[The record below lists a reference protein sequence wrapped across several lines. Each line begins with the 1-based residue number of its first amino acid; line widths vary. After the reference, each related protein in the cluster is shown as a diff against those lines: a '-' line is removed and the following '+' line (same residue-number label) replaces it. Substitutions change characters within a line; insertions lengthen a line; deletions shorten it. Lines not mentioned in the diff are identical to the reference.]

1 MAKLIDGLTLEQHKT
16 VNQGI
21 GWLICK
27 LGTSDITADVRRELV
42 KVLGLGPLT
51 TALVT
56 IGYEE
61 YCEKAIVKANPT
73 MCTVSDIE
81 AAKAVNVRS
90 TVDILD
96 PAYDSLADDE
106 NLNYQDVID
115 NSAAELACI
124 ERTKQQLIE
133 VATPPLPEFD
143 GMTPEERKE
152 FKKSEAARLRAV
164 NSKSKK
170 RDEIADY
177 NEKLKS

>member
-42 KVLGLGPLT
+42 KALDLGHLS
-51 TALVT
+51 TALIT

-61 YCEKAIVKANPT
+61 YCEMAIVKANPPR
-73 MCTVSDIE
+73 MYTVSDIE
-81 AAKAVNVRS
+81 AAQAANVRS

-96 PAYDSLADDE
+96 PEYDSLADDE

-115 NSAAELACI
+115 NSSAELACI
-124 ERTKQQLIE
+124 ERTKQELTK
-133 VATPPLPEFD
+133 VDAPSLPEFD

-152 FKKSEAARLRAV
+152 FKKSEAARLRADKSR
-164 NSKSKK
+164 SK
-170 RDEIADY
+170 
-177 NEKLKS
+177 

>member
-1 MAKLIDGLTLEQHKT
+1 MAKLIDGLTLDQHKT
-16 VNQGI
+16 VNRGI

-27 LGTSDITADVRRELV
+27 LGTSDITPDVRRDLV
-42 KVLGLGPLT
+42 KALDLGHLS

-61 YCEKAIVKANPT
+61 YCEMAIAKANPPQ
-73 MCTVSDIE
+73 MYTV
-81 AAKAVNVRS
+81 AANVRS

-106 NLNYQDVID
+106 SLNYGDVID

-124 ERTKQQLIE
+124 EKTQQQLAE
-133 VATPPLPEFD
+133 VATPSLPEFD

-152 FKKSEAARLRAV
+152 FRKSEAARLKAEQV
-164 NSKSKK
+164 KSKQK
-170 RDEIADY
+170 Q
-177 NEKLKS
+177 

>member
-1 MAKLIDGLTLEQHKT
+1 MAKLIDGLTLDQHKT
-16 VNQGI
+16 VNRGI

-27 LGTSDITADVRRELV
+27 LGTSDITADIRRELV
-42 KVLGLGPLT
+42 KDLGLGALT

-61 YCEKAIVKANPT
+61 YCETAIVKANPPH
-73 MCTVSDIE
+73 MYTVSDIE

-106 NLNYQDVID
+106 ELNYHDVID
-115 NSAAELACI
+115 NSAED
-124 ERTKQQLIE
+124 T
-133 VATPPLPEFD
+133 TPPLPEFD

-152 FKKSEAARLRAV
+152 FKKSETARLKA
-164 NSKSKK
+164 
-170 RDEIADY
+170 
-177 NEKLKS
+177 EKAK